1 MHTLQMGEIKLNTI
15 EEAIEAVRDGEIVIV
30 VDDEDARTKVILLL
44 LQKRLRPK
52 WSILWPKK
60 GAG

>member
-1 MHTLQMGEIKLNTI
+1 MGEIKLNTI